1 MNVLGASLAGS
12 FDAGTALFAGVLGGL
27 AFLVVVT
34 MGRSIGMTRMNL
46 LEVLGTMLAPNARGA
61 TVYGLGLM
69 AHLMASAAFGL
80 GHAGLLHALDVTSV
94 GQAAA
99 WDLVIGTVHGAI
111 VLLVLPMI
119 LTAMHPLVRK
129 QAMEAPGV
137 ALTGFGRG
145 TPLGSLMAHVVFG
158 LVVGAVYAGAVL

>member
-1 MNVLGASLAGS
+1 MNVLAASLAGS

-34 MGRSIGMTRMNL
+34 MGRAVGMTRMNF
-46 LEVLGTMLAPNARGA
+46 LEVLGTMLAPNAKRG
-61 TVYGLGLM
+61 TVYGVGLM

-94 GQAAA
+94 GDAVA
-99 WDLVIGTVHGAI
+99 WDLVIGTAHGAI
-111 VLLVLPMI
+111 VLAVLPML

-137 ALTGFGRG
+137 ALTGFGAG
-145 TPLGSLMAHVVFG
+145 TPVGSVMAHVAFG